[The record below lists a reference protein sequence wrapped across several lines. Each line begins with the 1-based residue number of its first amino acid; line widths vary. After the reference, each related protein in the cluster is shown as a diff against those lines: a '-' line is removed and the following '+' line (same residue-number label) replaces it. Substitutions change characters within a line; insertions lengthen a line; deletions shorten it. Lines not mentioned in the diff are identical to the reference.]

1 MNEIKRPISTQQT
14 NKNTLLER
22 GQAMVETAFV
32 MIILLVLLSLI
43 IDLGRAFF
51 TYLAL
56 QNAAAE
62 GAYYAAK
69 EPAFEDNDDNPDP
82 NNIKFR
88 VKHESPDSPLLDW
101 NTTDVEVDVT
111 YWCSPAPVDIE
122 NPTDEELER
131 ERSNT
136 SAPSGSIVVVRVE
149 YKYEPIGPVAGM
161 LALLLPDAFSNW
173 DGEFSLIADARQLVL
188 QQTSDEAYGCTN

>member
-69 EPAFEDNDDNPDP
+69 EPASVDNSNNPDP
-82 NNIKFR
+82 HNITFR

-131 ERSNT
+131 QRSNT
-136 SAPSGSIVVVRVE
+136 SAPSGSLVVVRVS
-149 YKYEPIGPVAGM
+149 YPYEPIGPVAGM
-161 LALLLPDAFSNW
+161 LALLLPDAL
-173 DGEFSLIADARQLVL
+173 DGTFWLRAETKQIVL
-188 QQTSDEAYGCTN
+188 LQILNTASPCS